1 MDKFAIR
8 CSDSEPE
15 PLSALQV
22 YLKLHSRREANQPKR
37 SIDPSYNTDKLRN
50 GMLLACLEQ
59 IEAPEGDSVPFLNWY
74 KLHLPDETFRQ
85 FNHEFRDS
93 DIFVPNRKKRSS
105 GLKNADAKV
114 FPL

>member
-1 MDKFAIR
+1 MN
-8 CSDSEPE
+8 
-15 PLSALQV
+15 LQ
-22 YLKLHSRREANQPKR
+22 LHSRRESNQPKL
-37 SIDPSYNTDKLRN
+37 SIDPSNNTDKLRN

-59 IEAPEGDSVPFLNWY
+59 IEAPEGDAVPFLNWC

-93 DIFVPNRKKRSS
+93 DIFVPNGKKKELGTQKCR
-105 GLKNADAKV
+105 DAKV